1 MDCTLGALMIEIVLC
16 TDDNY
21 VMPTSVL
28 INSIRITNPEAKIH
42 YNIVSSGLSDS
53 AKKKFSENLLGK
65 NASIDFYTVDQEIL
79 NGCPVRPGEHISIAA
94 YFRFLLPT
102 ILPENMNK
110 VLYMDGDIVCV
121 DDITPLWET
130 SLEGFAAAAIPDM
143 HCDDIRILNRLPLAE
158 SSEYYNS
165 GVMLINLDW
174 WRKNDVQNKSIFFAT
189 HNEDI
194 CTYHDQDVLNV
205 ILQGSIKTLS
215 IRYNLQE
222 HFLERKGNLFIDKK
236 YYDDLDFSV
245 QNPVMLHY
253 TGQKKPWHNECFNP
267 LKDVWRAFYYKSEWK
282 KQKFTNKLPPKNHML
297 YLIREFLSRWN
308 IMKSANPYKGL
319 DYSELLNKILKRIH
333 N

>member
-1 MDCTLGALMIEIVLC
+1 MIEIVLC

-28 INSIRITNPEAKIH
+28 MKSIGITNPEAEIH

-53 AKKKFSENLLGK
+53 SKKKFSENLAGK
-65 NASIDFYTVDQEIL
+65 NSSIDFYTVNQEIL

-102 ILPENMNK
+102 ILPKNMGK

-121 DDITPLWET
+121 DKIIPLWET
-130 SLEGFAAAAIPDM
+130 SLDGFAIAAVPDV
-143 HCDDIRILNRLPLAE
+143 HCDDVRILNRLSLAE

-174 WRKNDVQNKSIFFAT
+174 WRENDVQNKSIFFAT
-189 HNEDI
+189 HNKDI

-205 ILQGSIKTLS
+205 VLQGFVKTLS

-222 HFLERKGNLFIDKK
+222 HFLERKSNLFIDKK
-236 YYDDLDFSV
+236 YYDDLDFSM
-245 QNPVMLHY
+245 QNPVILHY

-267 LKDVWRAFYYKSEWK
+267 LRDVWRSFFYMSEWK
-282 KQKFTNKLPPKNHML
+282 KQKFTNKLPLKNHIL

-319 DYSELLNKILKRIH
+319 DYSELTNKILEKIH
-333 N
+333 S

>member
-1 MDCTLGALMIEIVLC
+1 MIEIVLC

-28 INSIRITNPEAKIH
+28 MNSIGITNPDVEIH
-42 YNIVSSGLSDS
+42 YYIITAGLSDS
-53 AKKKFSENLLGK
+53 AKKALSRNPFGK
-65 NASIDFYTVDQEIL
+65 KAGIDFYTVDREIL
-79 NGCPVRPGEHISIAA
+79 KGCPVRPGEHISIAA

-102 ILPENMNK
+102 ILPQNIDK
-110 VLYMDGDIVCV
+110 VLYLDGDIVCV
-121 DDITPLWET
+121 GDIAPLWET
-130 SLEGFAAAAIPDM
+130 SLEGFAAAAVPDM
-143 HCDDIRILNRLPLAE
+143 RCDDIRISNRLSLTE
-158 SSEYYNS
+158 SSAYYNS

-189 HNEDI
+189 HNKDI

-205 ILQGSIKTLS
+205 VLQGAIKTLS

-222 HFLERKGNLFIDKK
+222 HFLERRENLFIDKK
-236 YYDDLDFSV
+236 YFDDLDFSMR
-245 QNPVMLHY
+245 NPVMLHY

-267 LKDVWRAFYYKSEWK
+267 LKDVWRFFFHMSEWK
-282 KQKFTNKLPPKNHML
+282 SQKFTNKLPIKNHIL

-319 DYSELLNKILKRIH
+319 DYSDLLSEILHKIH

>member
-1 MDCTLGALMIEIVLC
+1 MIEIVLC

-28 INSIRITNPEAKIH
+28 INSISITNPESKIH

-53 AKKKFSENLLGK
+53 AKKKFLENFAGK
-65 NASIDFYTVDQEIL
+65 NASIDFYTVDQGIL
-79 NGCPVRPGEHISIAA
+79 DGCPVRPGEHISIAA

-102 ILPENMNK
+102 ILPDNIDK
-110 VLYMDGDIVCV
+110 VLYMDGDIACV
-121 DDITPLWET
+121 DDIKPLWET
-130 SLEGFAAAAIPDM
+130 PLDGFAAAAVPDM
-143 HCDDIRILNRLPLAE
+143 RCDDIRILNRLPLAE

-189 HNEDI
+189 QNKDV

-205 ILQGSIKTLS
+205 VLQGAFKTLS

-222 HFLERKGNLFIDKK
+222 HFLEKRENLFIDKK
-236 YYDDLDFSV
+236 YFDDLDFSV

-253 TGQKKPWHNECFNP
+253 TGQKKPWHKECFNP
-267 LKDVWRAFYYKSEWK
+267 LRDVWRCFFYNSGWK
-282 KQKFTNKLPPKNHML
+282 KQKFTNKLPPKNHIL
-297 YLIREFLSRWN
+297 YLIREFLSRWS
-308 IMKSANPYKGL
+308 IMKSANPYKEL
-319 DYSELLNKILKRIH
+319 DYSDLLNRILKRIH